1 MDYLNFNQNDY
12 WNQADK
18 DLYEG
23 MTDEEKLRAGC
34 WQTVIFLVA
43 VAIVMIICSFT
54 SCKSVEYVPVPQ
66 QHTEHHWHTD
76 SVHQTD
82 SVIMERETVVMQL
95 DSEAMAA
102 YGIQM
107 KSAERAWLVKTAEME
122 KQIARMQSMSA
133 TRDTV
138 KDTVTVV
145 IPAGEPKDTRTW
157 WQKARMYIDGFAIG
171 IVAVLVIVGIRKR
184 A

>member
-1 MDYLNFNQNDY
+1 MYYNNPNDY
-12 WNQADK
+12 WMFNR
-18 DLYEG
+18 DLFKG
-23 MTDEEKLRAGC
+23 LSEKESMKAACLQG
-34 WQTVIFLVA
+34 VA
-43 VAIVMIICSFT
+43 FIVMVILGLGLCALMG

-122 KQIARMQSMSA
+122 KQIARMKAMSA

-138 KDTVTVV
+138 KDTVTVI
-145 IPAGEPKDTRTW
+145 IPAGEPQETLTW
-157 WQKARMYIDGFAIG
+157 WEKVRTYIDGFAIG
-171 IVAVLVIVGIRKR
+171 IVTVLVIVSLRRKG
-184 A
+184 

>member
-1 MDYLNFNQNDY
+1 MYYNNPNDY
-12 WNQADK
+12 WK
-18 DLYEG
+18 FERDLYKG
-23 MTDEEKLRAGC
+23 LSEKERMKAACLQCVVFIMMVLLGLGLCALMG
-34 WQTVIFLVA
+34 
-43 VAIVMIICSFT
+43 
-54 SCKSVEYVPVPQ
+54 SCKSVEYVAVPQ

-95 DSEAMAA
+95 DSEAMAQ

-122 KQIARMQSMSA
+122 RQIARMQAMSA

-138 KDTVTVV
+138 RDTVTLV
-145 IPAGEPKDTRTW
+145 IPAGEPQDTLTW
-157 WQKARMYIDGFAIG
+157 WEKIRMYVGEVVLA
-171 IVAVLVIVGIRKR
+171 VAVVLLIVRLRKR

>member
-1 MDYLNFNQNDY
+1 MFYNNPNDY
-12 WNQADK
+12 WKFNR
-18 DLYEG
+18 DLYKG
-23 MTDEEKLRAGC
+23 LSEKESMKAACLQC
-34 WQTVIFLVA
+34 VVF
-43 VAIVMIICSFT
+43 IVMVLLGLGLCALMG

-95 DSEAMAA
+95 DSEAMTA

-145 IPAGEPKDTRTW
+145 VPAGKQKDTMTW
-157 WQKARMYIDGFAIG
+157 WQKARMYIDGFALG
-171 IVAVLVIVGIRKR
+171 LVAVLVIISIRR
-184 A
+184 RG

>member
-1 MDYLNFNQNDY
+1 MFYNNPNDY
-12 WNQADK
+12 WKFNR
-18 DLYEG
+18 DLYKG
-23 MTDEEKLRAGC
+23 LSEKESMKAACLQC
-34 WQTVIFLVA
+34 VVF
-43 VAIVMIICSFT
+43 IVMVLLGLGLCALMG

-76 SVHQTD
+76 SVHTMD

-95 DSEAMAA
+95 DSAGMAA

-107 KSAERAWLVKTAEME
+107 KAAEKAWLVKTAEME

-171 IVAVLVIVGIRKR
+171 IVAVLVIVSIRKR

>member
-1 MDYLNFNQNDY
+1 MFYNNPNDY
-12 WNQADK
+12 WKFNR
-18 DLYEG
+18 DLYKG
-23 MTDEEKLRAGC
+23 LNEKESMKAACLQC
-34 WQTVIFLVA
+34 VVF
-43 VAIVMIICSFT
+43 IVMVLFGLGLCALMG
-54 SCKSVEYVPVPQ
+54 SCKSVEYVAVPQ

-122 KQIARMQSMSA
+122 KQIARMQAMSA

-157 WQKARMYIDGFAIG
+157 WEKVRMYIDGFAVG
-171 IVAVLVIVGIRKR
+171 IVAVLVIVSLRKR

>member
-1 MDYLNFNQNDY
+1 MFYNNPNDY
-12 WNQADK
+12 WK
-18 DLYEG
+18 YEYDLYKG
-23 MTDEEKLRAGC
+23 LNEKQRMNAACLQC
-34 WQTVIFLVA
+34 VVF
-43 VAIVMIICSFT
+43 IVMVLLGLGLCALMG
-54 SCKSVEYVPVPQ
+54 SCKSVYVPVPQ

-76 SVHQTD
+76 SVHTMD

-171 IVAVLVIVGIRKR
+171 IVAVLVIVSIRKR